1 MDEAGS
7 VIRTTAGEAIKTL
20 RPGITSVSS
29 PRTLSY
35 GAKLKQHTCV
45 FTVTATD
52 TAGNA
57 AVVNGSNKLLVKH
70 ASCAHD

>member
-7 VIRTTAGEAIKTL
+7 VIRTTAGKVIKTL

-35 GAKLKQHTCV
+35 RVKLKQDTCV

-57 AVVNGSNKLLVKH
+57 AAVNGSNKLVVKH
-70 ASCAHD
+70 ASGARD